1 MSAIFR
7 TLCLWVG
14 CLFLLLGLPSLAFS
28 ESPLVIVATYEGVI
42 NPVAAEY
49 LHAAIAFAEEEG
61 AELLVF
67 QLDTPGG
74 LDTSMRTMI
83 KDIISSQIPIGVY
96 VFPSGGRAAS
106 AGVFITLAAHVAAM
120 APGTNIGAA
129 HPVAMGGGK
138 MDKVMKEK
146 VENDAV
152 AYIRSLAE
160 RRGRNAEWV
169 LDTSMRTM
177 IKDIISSQIPI
188 GVYVFPSGGRAA
200 SAGVFITLAAHVA
213 AMAPGTNIGAAHPVA
228 MGGGKMDKVMK
239 EKVENDAVAY
249 IRSLAERRGR
259 NAEWAE
265 DAVLKSVSATGTQAK
280 ELGLIDFV
288 VSDLP
293 ELLQRLDGQ
302 EVRMGSNT
310 ITLQTQNAMVKEFPM
325 GWRLEA
331 LKAISDPNI
340 AYALMTIGMIG
351 LIAEMYNP
359 GAILPGIVGAISL
372 ILAFYSMQSLP
383 VNYAGVLLLLLG
395 IVLLILE
402 VTVTSFGLLAI
413 GGVISMILGSL
424 LLMND
429 EFPYYQISWSVILPV
444 VAVTVGFTFLVVG
457 LGVKALRRRT
467 VTGSEGMVG
476 LVGLAKTNLAPDG
489 KIFVHG
495 EFIVHQ

>member
-1 MSAIFR
+1 MSTIFR

-49 LHAAIAFAEEEG
+49 LHAAIAFAEEER

-152 AYIRSLAE
+152 AYIRS
-160 RRGRNAEWV
+160 
-169 LDTSMRTM
+169 
-177 IKDIISSQIPI
+177 I
-188 GVYVFPSGGRAA
+188 
-200 SAGVFITLAAHVA
+200 
-213 AMAPGTNIGAAHPVA
+213 
-228 MGGGKMDKVMK
+228 
-239 EKVENDAVAY
+239 
-249 IRSLAERRGR
+249 AERRGR

-302 EVRMGSNT
+302 EVRMGANT

-372 ILAFYSMQSLP
+372 ILAFYSLQSLP

-495 EFIVHQ
+495 EIWDAVSVEPVQAGNPIEVTKIDGLKLYVKPAPTHQEDH

>member
-1 MSAIFR
+1 MFAIFR

-14 CLFLLLGLPSLAFS
+14 SLFLLLGLPSLAFS

-49 LHAAIAFAEEEG
+49 LHAAIAFAEEER

-83 KDIISSQIPIGVY
+83 KDIIG
-96 VFPSGGRAAS
+96 
-106 AGVFITLAAHVAAM
+106 
-120 APGTNIGAA
+120 
-129 HPVAMGGGK
+129 
-138 MDKVMKEK
+138 
-146 VENDAV
+146 
-152 AYIRSLAE
+152 
-160 RRGRNAEWV
+160 
-169 LDTSMRTM
+169 
-177 IKDIISSQIPI
+177 SQIPI

-288 VSDLP
+288 VADLP

-302 EVRMGSNT
+302 EVKMGANT
-310 ITLQTQNAMVKEFPM
+310 ITLRTQNAMVKEFPM

-372 ILAFYSMQSLP
+372 ILAFYSLQSLP

-444 VAVTVGFTFLVVG
+444 VAMTVGFTFLVVR
-457 LGVKALRRRT
+457 LGVKALRART

-495 EFIVHQ
+495 EIWDAVSVEPVQAGNPIEVTKIDGLKLYVKPAPTHQEDH